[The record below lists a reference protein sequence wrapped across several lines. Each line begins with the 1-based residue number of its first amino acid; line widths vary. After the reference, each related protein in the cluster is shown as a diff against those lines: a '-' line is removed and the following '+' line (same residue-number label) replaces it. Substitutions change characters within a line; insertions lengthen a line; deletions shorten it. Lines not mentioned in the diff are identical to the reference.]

1 MSKTLT
7 TDQRLDK
14 IDAHLERVARA
25 IAQGFANSDEKID
38 ASRDAV
44 RTQVDIYARAV
55 DAYAK
60 QSETYMQEMLAL
72 GAKVDRLERQIE
84 QIAKHLSLKLEY

>member
-1 MSKTLT
+1 MAKVLT

-14 IDAHLERVARA
+14 LDKQLEQIAVAISYGFEDARIDRVAIR
-25 IAQGFANSDEKID
+25 DEVKQSMD
-38 ASRDAV
+38 V
-44 RTQVDIYARAV
+44 YARAV

-60 QSETYMQEMLAL
+60 KAETYMQEMLAL

-84 QIAKHLSLKLEY
+84 QIAEYLKLKLEY